1 MKKRQRRGFDLRQ
14 LRGNFYGLIGV
25 DEAGRG
31 ALAGPVVAGAVLV
44 NRSFLESEWCKRH
57 ARTINDSK
65 QLTAEQR
72 EHIYERM
79 EWLMREHRIL
89 FAAGTATVVEIETEN
104 ILGAT
109 RLAMRR
115 AIVAALQLGCVEPHL
130 PDPLFATSQSPDP
143 QPGQRITD
151 WLVLVDGRPMKGLGF
166 AHRGLVEGDARSLA
180 VAMGSIVAKV
190 TRDRLMTALEVELP
204 GYGFDRHK
212 GYGTEHH
219 RREIMARGPCMHH
232 RRLFLRSL
240 LEHREPEGQEQFA
253 FIEGH
258 DFDPDAA
265 IGGVEPS
272 ADEKPIGAA
281 IR

>member
-14 LRGNFYGLIGV
+14 LRENLHGLVGV

-31 ALAGPVVAGAVLV
+31 ALAGPVVAGAVLIDRV
-44 NRSFLESEWCKRH
+44 FLDSDWCKRH
-57 ARTINDSK
+57 ACAINDSK

-89 FAAGTATVVEIETEN
+89 FAAGTASVAEIETEN

-115 AIVAALQLGCVEPHL
+115 ALVAALQLGGIVPYP
-130 PDPLFATSQSPDP
+130 PDLLFGPSQTPAP
-143 QPGQRITD
+143 QPGQCITD

-180 VAMGSIVAKV
+180 IAMGSIVAKV
-190 TRDRLMTALEVELP
+190 TRDRLMVALEGDVP

-219 RREIMARGPCMHH
+219 RREIMVRGPCIHH

-240 LEHREPEGQEQFA
+240 LEHREPEGQERFA
-253 FIEGH
+253 FVEDDEGV
-258 DFDPDAA
+258 DKQVD
-265 IGGVEPS
+265 GVAQTTAVAE
-272 ADEKPIGAA
+272 
-281 IR
+281 